1 MQLFLLLTWF
11 AICADQDAR
20 QKQISNWLT
29 FGGFALFLI
38 FLLINGHTWLGAS
51 SAEGGWA
58 LLLALAFTL
67 PGYALGRLGAGDV
80 KLLAALALATD
91 SLHLL
96 GTFIGAGVVSVMWLW
111 ARKSLWP
118 HMNQWLIQR
127 YPHMGPQSSNKQPF
141 SPFLFAGFA
150 MMAIWVLVADI
161 ER

>member
-11 AICADQDAR
+11 AVCAEQDAR

-38 FLLINGHTWLGAS
+38 FLLINNHTWLGAP

-67 PGYALGRLGAGDV
+67 PGYALSRLGAGDV

-96 GTFIGAGVVSVMWLW
+96 VTFIGAGVISVMWLLV
-111 ARKSLWP
+111 RKSAWP
-118 HMNQWLIQR
+118 HMGQWLTWR
-127 YPHMGPQSSNKQPF
+127 YPHAGSEASNKQPF

-150 MMAIWVLVADI
+150 LIAIWLQ
-161 ER
+161 